1 MHKTRQINLLWGRL
15 LRCAWWKTAFW
26 KRANEEIWF
35 KFVLCLLHHL
45 LSCSTQ
51 GWKYGYCWNW
61 VGGLQRGYFQNED
74 RKFLQGEFFSLIR
87 KPAYNLKAIS
97 NIHCLL
103 TFLLEKG
110 GGVKK
115 PPISRVCTKMIH
127 ALLVIFSA
135 EWLSWFWF
143 WVQSLTGFLTFL
155 IRNSRLAENP
165 LNFICTVSKTKDS
178 RFTTYV
184 SNHSVAMF
192 CIISKLLS
200 CSASKTTLS
209 TYNNLSTVWSS
220 TLSLQLSFT

>member
-1 MHKTRQINLLWGRL
+1 MCLMKNF
-15 LRCAWWKTAFW
+15 AFW

-61 VGGLQRGYFQNED
+61 VGGLQRGYFQNAD
-74 RKFLQGEFFSLIR
+74 RKFLQGEFVHWSG
-87 KPAYNLKAIS
+87 NQET
-97 NIHCLL
+97 IHCLL

-115 PPISRVCTKMIH
+115 PPISRVCTKMNH

-155 IRNSRLAENP
+155 IQDSRLAENP
-165 LNFICTVSKTKDS
+165 LNFIRTVSKTKDS

-184 SNHSVAMF
+184 
-192 CIISKLLS
+192 
-200 CSASKTTLS
+200 
-209 TYNNLSTVWSS
+209 
-220 TLSLQLSFT
+220 